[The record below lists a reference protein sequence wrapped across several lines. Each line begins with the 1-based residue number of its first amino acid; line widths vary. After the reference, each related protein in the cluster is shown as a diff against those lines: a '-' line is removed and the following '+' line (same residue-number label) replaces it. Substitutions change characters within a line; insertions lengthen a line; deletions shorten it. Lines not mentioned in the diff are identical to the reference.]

1 MPAQDKI
8 RVLIVDDIDET
19 RENIQRLL
27 QFDLNIE
34 VVGTARNGKEAIQTA
49 QQIKPDVVIMDIN
62 MPDMDGIT
70 ATEAI
75 RQKIPYAQVVILSV
89 QADPNYMRRAMLAG
103 ARDFLT
109 KPPSIDELTAAINR
123 AGAMASEERTKA
135 ATTAPS
141 GSASPSTSG
150 AGAAAAHGKIVVI
163 YSPKG
168 GTGCTTISTNLA
180 LAIKNDKN
188 NVLLVDASIQY
199 GDVCAFLNEKPKNS
213 LLDLIPRVDELEV
226 EIIEDVTTKHAASG
240 IHILAAP
247 SRPELAE
254 RVDSEQ
260 FGKLLLYLKQ
270 IYNYIIIDTSSFLN
284 DVVGSALE
292 LADLI
297 ILVTTQDIPSIKNSV
312 QFLNLADASGIRRES
327 ILFVMNQFDKKYSIS
342 PEKVKES
349 LKQDIVATIP
359 FDDRLVK
366 TAINRGI
373 PLLIDNR
380 AHPISKAI
388 ISLAE
393 IIQQHLKAKEE
404 KAPPSPR

>member
-141 GSASPSTSG
+141 GSANPSTPG
-150 AGAAAAHGKIVVI
+150 AGAAAAHGKIIVI

-168 GTGCTTISTNLA
+168 GTGCTTISTNMA

>member
-141 GSASPSTSG
+141 GSASPSVPG
-150 AGAAAAHGKIVVI
+150 AGAAAAHGKIIVI

-168 GTGCTTISTNLA
+168 GTGCTTISTNMA

-188 NVLLVDASIQY
+188 NVLLLDASIQY

-388 ISLAE
+388 LSLAE
-393 IIQQHLKAKEE
+393 IVQQHLKAKEE
-404 KAPPSPR
+404 KAPASPR

>member
-34 VVGTARNGKEAIQTA
+34 VVGTARNGKEAIQSA

-123 AGAMASEERTKA
+123 AGAMATEERTKA

-141 GSASPSTSG
+141 GSTSTSIPG
-150 AGAAAAHGKIVVI
+150 GGTSAAHGKIVVI

-168 GTGCTTISTNLA
+168 GTGCTTISTNMA
-180 LAIKNDKN
+180 LAMKNDKT

-199 GDVCAFLNEKPKNS
+199 GDICAFLNEKPKNS

-226 EIIEDVTTKHAASG
+226 EIIDDVTTKHAASG
-240 IHILAAP
+240 VHILAAP

-270 IYNYIIIDTSSFLN
+270 IYNYIIIDTSSYLN

-312 QFLNLADASGIRRES
+312 QFLNLADQSGIRRES

-393 IIQQHLKAKEE
+393 IVQQHLKDKDE
-404 KAPPSPR
+404 KKPASPC

>member
-141 GSASPSTSG
+141 GSASPSAPG
-150 AGAAAAHGKIVVI
+150 AGAAAAHGKIIVI

-168 GTGCTTISTNLA
+168 GTGCTTISTNMA

-188 NVLLVDASIQY
+188 NVLLLDASIQY

-270 IYNYIIIDTSSFLN
+270 IYNYIVIDTSSFLN

-388 ISLAE
+388 LSLAE
-393 IIQQHLKAKEE
+393 IVQQHLKAKEE
-404 KAPPSPR
+404 KAPASPR

>member
-141 GSASPSTSG
+141 GSANPSTPG
-150 AGAAAAHGKIVVI
+150 AGAAAAHGKIIVI

-168 GTGCTTISTNLA
+168 GTGCTTISTNMA

-388 ISLAE
+388 LSLAE

>member
-141 GSASPSTSG
+141 GSANPSTPG
-150 AGAAAAHGKIVVI
+150 AGAAAAHGKIIVI

-168 GTGCTTISTNLA
+168 GTGCTTISTNMA
-180 LAIKNDKN
+180 LAIKNEKN

-388 ISLAE
+388 LSLAE

>member
-1 MPAQDKI
+1 MPAQEKI

-34 VVGTARNGKEAIQTA
+34 VVGTARNGKEAIQSA

-123 AGAMASEERTKA
+123 AGAMATEERTKA

-141 GSASPSTSG
+141 GSSSPSVPG
-150 AGAAAAHGKIVVI
+150 AGAAAAHGKIIVI

-168 GTGCTTISTNLA
+168 GTGCTTISTNMA

-213 LLDLIPRVDELEV
+213 LLDLIPRVDELEA

-240 IHILAAP
+240 VHILAAP

-393 IIQQHLKAKEE
+393 IVQQHLKAKEE
-404 KAPPSPR
+404 KIPASTR

>member
-1 MPAQDKI
+1 M
-8 RVLIVDDIDET
+8 
-19 RENIQRLL
+19 
-27 QFDLNIE
+27 
-34 VVGTARNGKEAIQTA
+34 
-49 QQIKPDVVIMDIN
+49 
-62 MPDMDGIT
+62 
-70 ATEAI
+70 
-75 RQKIPYAQVVILSV
+75 
-89 QADPNYMRRAMLAG
+89 
-103 ARDFLT
+103 
-109 KPPSIDELTAAINR
+109 
-123 AGAMASEERTKA
+123 
-135 ATTAPS
+135 
-141 GSASPSTSG
+141 
-150 AGAAAAHGKIVVI
+150 
-163 YSPKG
+163 
-168 GTGCTTISTNLA
+168 
-180 LAIKNDKN
+180 
-188 NVLLVDASIQY
+188 
-199 GDVCAFLNEKPKNS
+199 
-213 LLDLIPRVDELEV
+213 
-226 EIIEDVTTKHAASG
+226 
-240 IHILAAP
+240 
-247 SRPELAE
+247 
-254 RVDSEQ
+254 
-260 FGKLLLYLKQ
+260 LYLKQ

-388 ISLAE
+388 LSLAE

>member
-168 GTGCTTISTNLA
+168 GTGCTTISTNMA

>member
-141 GSASPSTSG
+141 GSANPSTPG
-150 AGAAAAHGKIVVI
+150 ASAAAAHGKIIVI

-168 GTGCTTISTNLA
+168 GTGCTTISTNMA

-388 ISLAE
+388 LSLAE

>member
-135 ATTAPS
+135 ATIAPS
-141 GSASPSTSG
+141 GSASPSAPG
-150 AGAAAAHGKIVVI
+150 AGAAAAHGKIIVI

-168 GTGCTTISTNLA
+168 GTGCTTISTNMA

-188 NVLLVDASIQY
+188 NVLLLDASIQY

-388 ISLAE
+388 LSLAE
-393 IIQQHLKAKEE
+393 IVQQHLKAKEE
-404 KAPPSPR
+404 KAPASPR